1 MLDSDG
7 ALVLGLG
14 DESLSA
20 SFDVEDSATLESLIA
35 CYDRATK
42 FGRDAELAEI
52 GRGLYRWL
60 NGKFRE
66 VEALAGPALAAELA
80 AVVDGRLLTP
90 QPDALGPCVELE
102 WVPRP
107 SIELGF
113 EPASVVEGVLRGVD
127 PSSEAYAKG
136 LRDGQRIDDL
146 IMPRRVDQEARI
158 STGDPNSSDGRRSSS
173 IDVNGPPID
182 VPRYRMRAGA
192 RAQDP
197 ACTRWFAD
205 LGDADR

>member
-102 WVPRP
+102 WTPGVASLAVLISGRAEPDRRGCRRRRTLDPRATRP
-107 SIELGF
+107 
-113 EPASVVEGVLRGVD
+113 
-127 PSSEAYAKG
+127 
-136 LRDGQRIDDL
+136 
-146 IMPRRVDQEARI
+146 
-158 STGDPNSSDGRRSSS
+158 
-173 IDVNGPPID
+173 
-182 VPRYRMRAGA
+182 RMRAP
-192 RAQDP
+192 RS
-197 ACTRWFAD
+197 
-205 LGDADR
+205 